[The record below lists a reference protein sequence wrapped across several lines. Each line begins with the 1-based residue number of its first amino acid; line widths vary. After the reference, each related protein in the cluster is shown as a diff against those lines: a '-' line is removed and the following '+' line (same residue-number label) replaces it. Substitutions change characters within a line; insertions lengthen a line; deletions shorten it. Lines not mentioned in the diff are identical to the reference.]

1 MKPREPAAYAAT
13 TKVPVAKTR
22 LEIDTLLERIGA
34 AQRGTYVDD
43 DKNLAVVGFVLGGAK
58 YRIDVPLPRFAAD
71 PKKYFV
77 SQAVRAKAERD
88 HEQATRSRWRGVLLL
103 LKAKIEAVRLGLTSF
118 EKEFLADRV
127 LGDGRTVQQSIP
139 DIIRTGLA
147 GGPPQLEEHHG

>member
-1 MKPREPAAYAAT
+1 MSPRAKAPTAYPTAYAAT

-58 YRIDVPLPRFAAD
+58 YRIDVPLPARPRFSPD
-71 PKKYFV
+71 L
-77 SQAVRAKAERD
+77 SLAK